1 MSAKRDHWREIV
13 EIVGVVSIVAALLLV
28 AWEIHEANRIAVAQ
42 TRLQLA
48 AGLNQI
54 NRVQATAP
62 DFAKLFP
69 KLGAPS
75 NHLVTATEDAQ
86 FMGFA
91 RHLVGF
97 YSSAQAAYDAGLLDA
112 AGLDAYRQELAATL
126 EYYPGLRRYLLQV
139 FESSPNIR
147 TMPVFGPLTE
157 LVERQQAETAATPEP
172 EAQAK

>member
-1 MSAKRDHWREIV
+1 MNAKRDHWREIV

-28 AWEIHEANRIAVAQ
+28 AWEIREANRIAVAQ

-54 NRVQATAP
+54 NRVRATTP

-69 KLGAPS
+69 KLSAPS

-91 RHLVGF
+91 RHLVGL
-97 YSSAQAAYDAGLLDA
+97 YASAQAASDSSLLDA
-112 AGLDAYRQELAATL
+112 ADLDAYRQELAATI
-126 EYYPGLRRYLLQV
+126 ERYPGLQRYLLRIL
-139 FESSPNIR
+139 EKSPELR
-147 TMPVFGPLTE
+147 TMRVFGPLVE
-157 LVERQQAETAATPEP
+157 LAARQEAEAAASREAEP
-172 EAQAK
+172 QPP